1 MRHSTGKF
9 PTNAKRARR
18 EEKREAKREKKRK
31 KKFSQQRVQYY
42 RKGVIYQPTEFDRI
56 LSGDTV
62 PRGEPFDWAYAASRL
77 DPAIRSGRRRHAS
90 A

>member
-1 MRHSTGKF
+1 MRHSTR
-9 PTNAKRARR
+9 TRSARNK
-18 EEKREAKREKKRK
+18 EDKLEKKRK

-42 RKGVIYQPTEFDRI
+42 RTGVIHQPTEFDRI

-62 PRGEPFDWAYAASRL
+62 PRGESFDWAYAASRL